1 MPGTVVS
8 IAVEDGATVDAG
20 ATVLTIEAMKMER
33 ALVAPHAGTV
43 RVSVRVGDLVR
54 RDQVVAIVE
63 THVETHLEPN
73 VETHLEAKGHK
84 PATRKSE
91 TKKDTRA

>member
-1 MPGTVVS
+1 MSV
-8 IAVEDGATVDAG
+8 AVEDGATVEAG

-43 RVSVRVGDLVR
+43 RVSVRVADLVR

-63 THVETHLEPN
+63 PGVEPGVEPHI
-73 VETHLEAKGHK
+73 TSKGHK
-84 PATRKSE
+84 PATTKSE
-91 TKKDTRA
+91 TKKDAHA